1 MQDTIAEEQFPVRL
15 KSHQE
20 RNYSPHPCG
29 SPFGP
34 AELFKIV
41 PINFSG
47 HPQDESSISA
57 NALNTPTPPNLAM
70 NFLQLSE
77 SGS

>member
-1 MQDTIAEEQFPVRL
+1 MQDAIAEEQFPVRL

-47 HPQDESSISA
+47 HPQDGPQA
-57 NALNTPTPPNLAM
+57 DRQLL
-70 NFLQLSE
+70 LQCLHTLLPCK
-77 SGS
+77 